1 LKYKMGTS
9 QISILEIKKFWWE
22 SIQ

>member
-1 LKYKMGTS
+1 MGTS